1 MSDLTIGELSAQTG
15 VPQATLRTWE
25 SRYGFPE
32 PQRLAGGHRR
42 YLADDVVAVTRV
54 LRHRSAGLNL
64 ESAIAQVVA
73 ASGTTTAYSSV
84 FAGLRDRV
92 PGLRTRVLG
101 KRTLLALTRAMEDES
116 CARAT
121 RPVLF
126 ASFQREEF
134 YEQSRARY
142 ADLARTASDVVVFA
156 DFERHGRAD
165 RSPVRV
171 SVPEEAPLRREWLL
185 VCDSA
190 DHPACVTGWELP
202 GQGAVPDAERRYESA
217 WSVDARAVR
226 AAARI
231 CVDLMR
237 SFGAPSHLR
246 LADTLDRRLSA
257 EPAPPSAD
265 LRVASELF
273 DRMVGY
279 VDRG

>member
-1 MSDLTIGELSAQTG
+1 MNDLTIGELSEQTG

-25 SRYGFPE
+25 SRYGFPA
-32 PQRLAGGHRR
+32 PQRREGGHRR
-42 YLADDVVAVTRV
+42 YLASDVAAVAEV
-54 LRHRSAGLNL
+54 LRHRSVGLNL

-73 ASGTTTAYSSV
+73 APSTTYTSV

-92 PGLRTRVLG
+92 PGLRTRVLS

-121 RPVLF
+121 RPLLF

-134 YEQSRARY
+134 YERSRARY
-142 ADLARTASDVVVFA
+142 DDLGRTASEVVLFA
-156 DFERHGRAD
+156 DFARHGRAD
-165 RSPVRV
+165 RTPVRV
-171 SVPEEAPLRREWLL
+171 RVPDDAPLRREWLL

-202 GQGAVPDAERRYESA
+202 GQIGVADADRRYESA

-237 SFGAPSHLR
+237 SYGPPSHAR
-246 LADTLDRRLSA
+246 LADDLSRRLA
-257 EPAPPSAD
+257 ADPAPPSAD

-279 VDRG
+279 VDRS